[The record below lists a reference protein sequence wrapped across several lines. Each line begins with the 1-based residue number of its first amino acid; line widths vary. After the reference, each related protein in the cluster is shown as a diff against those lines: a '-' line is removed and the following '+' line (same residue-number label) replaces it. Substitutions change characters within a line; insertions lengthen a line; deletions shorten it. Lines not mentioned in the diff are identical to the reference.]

1 MVPTMNDP
9 PRNKSVISPIK
20 FVNRN
25 ISGQIADH
33 LEKLIMTGMLK
44 PGERLPAERSLAEQL
59 KVSRTSIREALSE
72 LESKQLIERT
82 QGRGSTVL
90 DPMSNTRKLAAMLE
104 SSDIEL
110 RNATELRESIEP
122 RIAAF
127 AAQRALPT
135 HIAALQDILKMEADE
150 SLDQTKSMKL
160 DVQFHL
166 LLAHATNNKLLLT
179 ILQFT
184 FKCTEH
190 VRELS
195 HQTPTGR
202 RISHVGHQIIFEAV
216 SSGNAQAAEH
226 AMKRHLADVH
236 DVSTLAK

>member
-1 MVPTMNDP
+1 MASTTNPSHDEAVIP
-9 PRNKSVISPIK
+9 PIE

-33 LEKLIMTGMLK
+33 LEKLIMTGVLK
-44 PGERLPAERSLAEQL
+44 PGERLPAERVLAERF

-72 LESKQLIERT
+72 LESKQLIERV

-104 SSDIEL
+104 STDIEL
-110 RNATELRESIEP
+110 QNATELRESLEP

-135 HIAALQDILKMEADE
+135 HLAALQGILEKEADE
-150 SLDQTKSMKL
+150 SLSQAQSMKL
-160 DVQFHL
+160 DIQFHL
-166 LLAHATNNKLLLT
+166 LLAHATGNKLLLT

-202 RISHVGHQIIFEAV
+202 RISHMGHQAVFEAV
-216 SSGNAQAAEH
+216 SSSDAQAAEH
-226 AMKRHLADVH
+226 AMERHLADVH
-236 DVSTLAK
+236 DVSALIG

>member
-1 MVPTMNDP
+1 MASTTNVPSHNETVIP
-9 PRNKSVISPIK
+9 PMK

-33 LEKLIMTGMLK
+33 LGKLIMTGVLK
-44 PGERLPAERSLAEQL
+44 PGERLPAERSLAERF

-72 LESKQLIERT
+72 LESKQLIERV

-104 SSDIEL
+104 STDIEL
-110 RNATELRESIEP
+110 QNATELRESLEP

-127 AAQRALPT
+127 AAQRALPI
-135 HIAALQDILKMEADE
+135 HIAALQSILGKEADE
-150 SLDQTKSMKL
+150 ALNQAQSMKL
-160 DVQFHL
+160 DIQFHL
-166 LLAHATNNKLLLT
+166 LLAHATGNKPLLT

-202 RISHVGHQIIFEAV
+202 RISHMGHQAIFEAV
-216 SSGNAQAAEH
+216 SSGDAQAAEQ

-236 DVSTLAK
+236 DVSALVD

>member
-1 MVPTMNDP
+1 MASTTNPSHNEAVIP
-9 PRNKSVISPIK
+9 PIE

-33 LEKLIMTGMLK
+33 LEKLIMTGVLK
-44 PGERLPAERSLAEQL
+44 PGERLPAERVLAERF

-72 LESKQLIERT
+72 LESKQLIERV

-104 SSDIEL
+104 STDIEL
-110 RNATELRESIEP
+110 QNATELRESLEP

-135 HIAALQDILKMEADE
+135 HLAALQGILEKEADE
-150 SLDQTKSMKL
+150 SLSQAQSMKL
-160 DVQFHL
+160 DIQFHL
-166 LLAHATNNKLLLT
+166 LLAHATGNKLLLT

-202 RISHVGHQIIFEAV
+202 RISHMGHQAVFEAV
-216 SSGNAQAAEH
+216 SSSDAQAAEH
-226 AMKRHLADVH
+226 AMERHLADVH
-236 DVSTLAK
+236 DVSALIG

>member
-1 MVPTMNDP
+1 MASTTNVPSHSETVIP
-9 PRNKSVISPIK
+9 PIE

-33 LEKLIMTGMLK
+33 LEKLIMTGVLK
-44 PGERLPAERSLAEQL
+44 PGERLPAERALAEQF

-72 LESKQLIERT
+72 LESKQLIERV

-104 SSDIEL
+104 STDIEL
-110 RNATELRESIEP
+110 KNATELRESLEP

-135 HIAALQDILKMEADE
+135 HLAALQGILEKEADE
-150 SLDQTKSMKL
+150 SLSQAQSMKL
-160 DVQFHL
+160 DIQFHL
-166 LLAHATNNKLLLT
+166 LLAHATGNRLLLT

-202 RISHVGHQIIFEAV
+202 RISHMGHQAIFEAV
-216 SSGNAQAAEH
+216 SSGDAQAAEH
-226 AMKRHLADVH
+226 AMERHLADVH
-236 DVSTLAK
+236 DVSALVG

>member
-1 MVPTMNDP
+1 MASTTNPSHNEAVIP
-9 PRNKSVISPIK
+9 PIE

-33 LEKLIMTGMLK
+33 LEKLIMTGVLK
-44 PGERLPAERSLAEQL
+44 PGERLPAERVLAERF

-72 LESKQLIERT
+72 LESKQLIERV

-90 DPMSNTRKLAAMLE
+90 EPMSNTRKLAAMLE
-104 SSDIEL
+104 STDIEL
-110 RNATELRESIEP
+110 QNATELRESLEP

-135 HIAALQDILKMEADE
+135 HLAALQGILEKEADE
-150 SLDQTKSMKL
+150 SLSQAQSMKL
-160 DVQFHL
+160 DIQFHL
-166 LLAHATNNKLLLT
+166 LIAHATGNKLLLT

-184 FKCTEH
+184 VKCTEH

-202 RISHVGHQIIFEAV
+202 RISHMGHQAVFEAV
-216 SSGNAQAAEH
+216 SSSDAQAAEH
-226 AMKRHLADVH
+226 AMERHLADVH
-236 DVSTLAK
+236 DVSALIG

>member
-1 MVPTMNDP
+1 MASTTNPSHNEAVIP
-9 PRNKSVISPIK
+9 PIE

-33 LEKLIMTGMLK
+33 LEKLIMTGVLK
-44 PGERLPAERSLAEQL
+44 PGERLPAERVLAERF

-72 LESKQLIERT
+72 LESKQLIERV

-104 SSDIEL
+104 STDIEL
-110 RNATELRESIEP
+110 QNATELRESLEP
-122 RIAAF
+122 RIAPF

-135 HIAALQDILKMEADE
+135 HLAALQGILEKEADE
-150 SLDQTKSMKL
+150 SLSQAQSMKL
-160 DVQFHL
+160 DIQFHL
-166 LLAHATNNKLLLT
+166 LLAHATGNKLLLT

-202 RISHVGHQIIFEAV
+202 RISHMGHQAVFEAV
-216 SSGNAQAAEH
+216 SSSDAQAAEH
-226 AMKRHLADVH
+226 AMERHLADVH
-236 DVSTLAK
+236 DVSALIG

>member
-1 MVPTMNDP
+1 MASTTNPSHDEAVIP
-9 PRNKSVISPIK
+9 PIE

-33 LEKLIMTGMLK
+33 LEKLIMTGVLK
-44 PGERLPAERSLAEQL
+44 PGERLPAERVLAERF

-72 LESKQLIERT
+72 LESKQLIERV

-104 SSDIEL
+104 STDIEL
-110 RNATELRESIEP
+110 QNATELRESLEP
-122 RIAAF
+122 RIAPF

-135 HIAALQDILKMEADE
+135 HLAALQGILEKEADE
-150 SLDQTKSMKL
+150 SLSQAQSMKL
-160 DVQFHL
+160 DIQFHL
-166 LLAHATNNKLLLT
+166 LLAHATGNKLLLT

-202 RISHVGHQIIFEAV
+202 RISHMGHQAVFEAV
-216 SSGNAQAAEH
+216 SSSDAQAAEH
-226 AMKRHLADVH
+226 AMERHLADVH
-236 DVSTLAK
+236 DVSALIG

>member
-1 MVPTMNDP
+1 MASTTNNPSRNETVIP
-9 PRNKSVISPIK
+9 PIE

-33 LEKLIMTGMLK
+33 LEKLIMTGVLK
-44 PGERLPAERSLAEQL
+44 PGERLPAERALAERF

-72 LESKQLIERT
+72 LESKQLVERV

-104 SSDIEL
+104 STDIEL
-110 RNATELRESIEP
+110 KNATELRESLEP

-135 HIAALQDILKMEADE
+135 HLAALQGILEKEADE
-150 SLDQTKSMKL
+150 SLSQAQSMKL
-160 DVQFHL
+160 DIQFHL
-166 LLAHATNNKLLLT
+166 MLAHATGNRLLLT

-202 RISHVGHQIIFEAV
+202 RISHMGHQAIFEAV
-216 SSGNAQAAEH
+216 SSSDAQAAEH

-236 DVSTLAK
+236 DVSALIG